1 VPAPGLLS
9 KQSCPP
15 IYPQRCYGRYTGSRH
30 GDICD
35 AALIPTI
42 GRGYVDL
49 EHGIFKRKPDNKQE
63 TSKKQPTIPLP
74 PRLLAHIRRWKRLG
88 ISNQAVIEFNGKP
101 VRRVSEGWNTLVKE
115 AGLWTGDRRMKVVP
129 HTLRHTSITWYLPP
143 DRRTGKTVDIELV
156 SLYCGVSV
164 ETIRKV
170 YRYVTDGTF
179 DPLLVA
185 SHGFDR

>member
-101 VRRVSEGWNTLVKE
+101 VPRVSEGWDTLVKE
-115 AGLWTGDRRMKVVP
+115 TVLWTG
-129 HTLRHTSITWYLPP
+129 
-143 DRRTGKTVDIELV
+143 TG
-156 SLYCGVSV
+156 
-164 ETIRKV
+164 R
-170 YRYVTDGTF
+170 
-179 DPLLVA
+179 
-185 SHGFDR
+185 